1 MFSQS
6 HFSVM
11 KWNKIKSKASFGK
24 RKSSSFKCNKNQ
36 VKSLHNEEATSLL
49 QTLAKTNTYGMICT
63 FVGPTS
69 FRDSYAQV
77 LLLDGASRMD
87 CATRDP

>member
-11 KWNKIKSKASFGK
+11 KWNKIKSKTSFGK

-36 VKSLHNEEATSLL
+36 VKSLHNEEATSIL

-63 FVGPTS
+63 FLFTNGSDLILRLTYLMNES
-69 FRDSYAQV
+69 
-77 LLLDGASRMD
+77 
-87 CATRDP
+87 